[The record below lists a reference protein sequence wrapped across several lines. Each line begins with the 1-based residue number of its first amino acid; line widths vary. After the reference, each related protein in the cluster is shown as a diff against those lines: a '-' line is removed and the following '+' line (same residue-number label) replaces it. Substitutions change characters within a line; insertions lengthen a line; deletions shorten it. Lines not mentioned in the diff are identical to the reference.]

1 MCTAVYTLAFMITTA
16 TIPRLT
22 QDEREGIRVAVAKA
36 SEEAGAAW
44 HSIVLFG
51 SRVDLRRRGGD
62 IDLLVTLESSPPVDV
77 YRFMQRLRIAL
88 EDRLG
93 EQHIDCVVDDGNGDG
108 VFPTLVREKGVVLWS
123 NK

>member
-1 MCTAVYTLAFMITTA
+1 MSTPA

-22 QDEREGIRVAVAKA
+22 QGEREGIRAAVAKA

-51 SRVDLRRRGGD
+51 SRVDPRRRGGD
-62 IDLLVTLESSPPVDV
+62 IDLLVTLDSSPPVDV
-77 YRFMQRLRIAL
+77 YRFTQRLRIAL

-93 EQHIDCVVDDGNGDG
+93 EQHIDLVVDDGHGDG